1 VDGLTLRAVRIDGTF
16 ESWRRA
22 ARGLLQSHHPPDA
35 VQFIADGESQS
46 QLGGFEFGNRPAGA
60 GSAASIP
67 RAFIDLARSA
77 AHHRDADRWS
87 LLYRVAYR
95 LTHGERAALEDEL
108 DRDVNRLRAMR
119 KQVSRDIHKMHAFV
133 RFREVTD
140 EKGERFVAWHRP
152 DHYITRLAAPF
163 FVERFRVM
171 RWSILT
177 PDDSAH
183 WDGETLTFGAGCPQ
197 SDAPPED
204 RLEDLW
210 RTYYAS
216 MFNPARANE
225 RAMVRELPRR
235 HWATLPEAQLIPSLL
250 AGATERVSGMIA
262 QPAAKPSARPFIP
275 ADASLP
281 ELASAASVCRGC
293 ALFQDATQVVF
304 GLGPATAAIML
315 IGEQPGDEE
324 DLQGAPF
331 VGPAGRMLDEVIVE
345 AGLIR
350 NDLYV
355 TNAVK
360 HFTFRREGK
369 RRIHEKPRIGDVRA
383 CRPWLE
389 TEIERINPRVIV
401 CMGATAAQS
410 LLGPTVRIQ
419 RDRGLVA
426 NSSWAP
432 HTIVTYHP
440 SAVLRADDPAH
451 AEEIRRWLLQDLQ
464 LAQHLSATADTMP
477 QE

>member
-1 VDGLTLRAVRIDGTF
+1 M
-16 ESWRRA
+16 
-22 ARGLLQSHHPPDA
+22 LQSHHPPDA

-46 QLGGFEFGNRPAGA
+46 QLGGFEFEAPPAGA
-60 GSAASIP
+60 LDSTAAIP

-77 AHHRDADRWS
+77 AHHRDSDRWS

-95 LTHGERAALEDEL
+95 LTHGERAILEDEL
-108 DRDVNRLRAMR
+108 DRDVNRLRTMR
-119 KQVSRDIHKMHAFV
+119 KQVARDIHKMHAFV
-133 RFREVTD
+133 RFREVSD
-140 EKGERFVAWHRP
+140 EQGQRYVAWHRP

-183 WDGETLTFGAGCPQ
+183 WDGEALKFDRGCPQ
-197 SDAPPED
+197 SDAPSED
-204 RLEDLW
+204 RLENLW

-216 MFNPARANE
+216 MFNPARVNE

-250 AGATERVSGMIA
+250 AGAAERVSGMIA
-262 QPAAKPSARPFIP
+262 EPAVKASARAFIP
-275 ADASLP
+275 SDASLP
-281 ELASAASVCRGC
+281 ELTSAAAACRGC
-293 ALFQDATQVVF
+293 ALFEHASQVVF
-304 GLGPATAAIML
+304 GEGPATAAIML

-331 VGPAGRMLDEVIVE
+331 VGPAGQVLDKVIAE
-345 AGLIR
+345 AGLTR
-350 NDLYV
+350 SDLYV

-389 TEIERINPRVIV
+389 TEIDRINPRVIV

-410 LLGPTVRIQ
+410 LLGPAVRIQ
-419 RDRGLVA
+419 RDRGRVA

-440 SAVLRADDPAH
+440 SAMLRASDPTH
-451 AEEIRRWLLQDLQ
+451 AEEIRRWLLEDLQ
-464 LAQHLSATADTMP
+464 LARHLSATSDTVS